1 MKAIEVYNVKP
12 NYYFAT
18 EEGKII
24 SSYQNQDLAQSLDKN
39 GYSRPSLVSADGRRI
54 RVHRHR
60 LILAT
65 FNPVEGWENL
75 EVNHKDGNKL
85 NNRLDNLE
93 WCTAKENIHHAM
105 EMGLKTRGETH
116 GPATMTEKTAL
127 EILSRYKE
135 GQKVTHIA
143 REFGIGRQ
151 AVSHL
156 VHGRSWRHLPR

>member
-12 NYYFAT
+12 NYYYAT
-18 EEGKII
+18 EEGEII

-39 GYSRPSLVSADGRRI
+39 GYSRPGLRDAQGKSI

-93 WCTAKENIHHAM
+93 WCTTKENIHHAM
-105 EMGLKTRGETH
+105 ETGLKRHGEDH
-116 GPATMTEKTAL
+116 GSATITEKTAILIL
-127 EILSRYKE
+127 EKYKNGE
-135 GQKVTHIA
+135 KVTHIA
-143 REFGIGRQ
+143 RELGIGRQ
-151 AVSHL
+151 TVSHL
-156 VHGRSWRHLPR
+156 VHGRTWKYLPR

>member
-1 MKAIEVYNVKP
+1 MKTIEVYNVKP

-18 EEGKII
+18 EEGEII
-24 SSYQNQDLAQSLDKN
+24 SSYQNRDLAESLDKD

-65 FNPVEGWENL
+65 FNPIEGWESL

-85 NNRLDNLE
+85 NNKLENLE
-93 WCTAKENIHHAM
+93 WCTTKENIHHAM
-105 EMGLKTRGETH
+105 EMGLKRHGEQH
-116 GPATMTEKTAL
+116 GSATMTEETAILIL
-127 EILSRYKE
+127 ERHKNGE
-135 GQKVTHIA
+135 KVSHIA
-143 REFGIGRQ
+143 RELGIGRQ